1 MDCVNRLPANLLRLS
16 AVLSVAVLGNARPVC
31 AGEAG
36 ALTFSWQA
44 PAGCPSRDD
53 LRAEIAR
60 LLGGDT
66 RVPQNGDIKAR
77 AVVAHG
83 QTWSLAIETELA
95 GRPGQRSIEA
105 ASCQDLA
112 DATALIIAL
121 MIDPDA
127 VAAHATPPK
136 PIPATP
142 SVQAGPVPAKQ
153 PRSVEYLVGIHAAG
167 SYGTLPSV
175 DVGLGGGVG
184 LAGRRWRA
192 ELRGTYGL
200 RREQKAMAAAPAGAY
215 GLFGFTSATL
225 AACFNLGREGSAF
238 GPCADYELGVISA
251 RGFGVSESLPAQTL
265 WSALGAGAY
274 AAIRLG
280 SHFSLPLHV
289 DVLAPLRRTEFVF
302 KNEPGR
308 VFQAPAV
315 GVRIGL
321 GVELHF

>member
-1 MDCVNRLPANLLRLS
+1 MRDRFA
-16 AVLSVAVLGNARPVC
+16 PVSQ
-31 AGEAG
+31 A

-44 PAGCPSRDD
+44 PSGCPSRDD

-60 LLGGDT
+60 LLGGDI
-66 RVPQNGDIKAR
+66 RVPQDGDIKAR

-136 PIPATP
+136 PMPAPP
-142 SVQAGPVPAKQ
+142 SVQAGPAPARQ

-184 LAGRRWRA
+184 LAGRRWRV

-200 RREQKAMAAAPAGAY
+200 RRDQKAMAAAPAGAY
-215 GLFGFTSATL
+215 GQFNFTAAAL
-225 AACFNLGREGSAF
+225 AGCFNLGREERSAF
-238 GPCADYELGVISA
+238 GPCADSELGVVSA
-251 RGFGVSESLPAQTL
+251 KGVWRQPRACQREPCGRPWA
-265 WSALGAGAY
+265 
-274 AAIRLG
+274 
-280 SHFSLPLHV
+280 
-289 DVLAPLRRTEFVF
+289 LAPTRQSRS
-302 KNEPGR
+302 
-308 VFQAPAV
+308 APTSA
-315 GVRIGL
+315 
-321 GVELHF
+321 FPYM

>member
-1 MDCVNRLPANLLRLS
+1 MDCVNRQTPSSFYASVLLTL
-16 AVLSVAVLGNARPVC
+16 AVLGDPRVVR
-31 AGEAG
+31 AGETG

-44 PAGCPSRDD
+44 PADCPSRED

-60 LLGGDT
+60 LLGGDI
-66 RVPQNGDIKAR
+66 RVPRDGDIKAR

-83 QTWSLAIETELA
+83 QTWSLAIDTELA
-95 GRPGQRSIEA
+95 GRPGHRSIEA

-112 DATALIIAL
+112 NATALIIAL

-136 PIPATP
+136 PIPAPP
-142 SVQAGPVPAKQ
+142 SVQAGPAPAEQ
-153 PRSVEYLVGIHAAG
+153 PRAVEYLAGIHVAG
-167 SYGTLPSV
+167 SYGTSPSV
-175 DVGLGGGVG
+175 DVGLGGGIG

-215 GLFGFTSATL
+215 GRFGFTAATL
-225 AACFNLGREGSAF
+225 AACFNLGRDGLAF

-251 RGFGVSESLPAQTL
+251 RGVGVSESLPAQTL
-265 WSALGAGAY
+265 WSALGAGAD

-289 DVLAPLRRTEFVF
+289 DVLARLRRTEFVF